1 MKCGKIYFRHH
12 SLTAW
17 WHHYSQNETKKH
29 KQGLGSCYWERKN
42 YSTQIQNMLW
52 RFMVIDRSELDE
64 SCIEGHEFD
73 AMDKGNISCKLM
85 SEL

>member
-1 MKCGKIYFRHH
+1 
-12 SLTAW
+12 
-17 WHHYSQNETKKH
+17 
-29 KQGLGSCYWERKN
+29 
-42 YSTQIQNMLW
+42 MLW